1 MVGRQCSEGL
11 LTTLW
16 ARSVQ
21 HLGAL
26 ACPEA
31 WVPSGWRRASVPL
44 TPSPLRCWARCQDR
58 PPAGPGS
65 HASLRSTT
73 SAAARAIPLAAPRRL
88 RRIATM
94 RVVALRWRP
103 TQEREGGGSIR
114 EPEFSIKRAISRRI
128 RLHSRSA
135 QPEQQ
140 SCDPPTNHIMVQRAR
155 CQRSRFCRSRSAGL
169 GPGSRAS
176 GAFAGAVRD
185 RPLTRDRCASSGPRS
200 RR

>member
-114 EPEFSIKRAISRRI
+114 EPEFSSENRSSRSNVPFRGEYDCTLDPHNLNNNHVILRRI
-128 RLHSRSA
+128 TSWFS
-135 QPEQQ
+135 
-140 SCDPPTNHIMVQRAR
+140 VRAA
-155 CQRSRFCRSRSAGL
+155 SVPASAG
-169 GPGSRAS
+169 PGAPAS
-176 GAFAGAVRD
+176 ARD
-185 RPLTRDRCASSGPRS
+185 REPPVPLPAPSVTGR
-200 RR
+200 